1 MLTVSWSNAQQ
12 ALSSN
17 IDAVSVFPQGAEITR
32 SLKADLKPGEN
43 VLLIDQLPQ
52 DLQVGS
58 LRAAKAEGT
67 DLRIDNQSFE
77 VVTEREDTA
86 EETALKDAIEAL
98 DQQLADLVE
107 EQQVLKQRENFAS
120 RAALAYLEHFGNNET
135 GGQNL
140 EKAGEVL
147 AFRESTHREVFE
159 QSRKLDLEMKRLN
172 DERREKDKELTE
184 LRVKLDR
191 LRGQVSLR
199 VFAAEEGTATLLVS
213 YMVERASWYPAYN
226 LRVDSE
232 EGKMDLEYS
241 AKISQSTGEDW
252 DAVELSL
259 HTQRPQ
265 LGGNAPV
272 LNPVYLS
279 PNYDY
284 NSSGSF
290 SRKVMSAPVMEA
302 EMMADSVDGRGYKD
316 KAQISQ
322 GFTSF
327 SVSLPTTA
335 SLKNGVLEK
344 QFPILQ
350 EEMKTEFWTEVVAPV
365 SKEAFLKGKT
375 ENSLDLPLLPGQ
387 AQVFIDGNL
396 NSRVHIAQTLP
407 GEELELSLGRDPL
420 ILVERKLAVRKTE
433 YSGIIDKTTTLI
445 REYETQVTNFHPR
458 THRVKVKDHFPISQN
473 EKIVV
478 KPKDPDDLEVDE
490 KTGEF
495 VWDFELK
502 SKKDKTLKTAF
513 EVVHPR
519 DWDLEDRI

>member
-1 MLTVSWSNAQQ
+1 
-12 ALSSN
+12 
-17 IDAVSVFPQGAEITR
+17 
-32 SLKADLKPGEN
+32 
-43 VLLIDQLPQ
+43 
-52 DLQVGS
+52 
-58 LRAAKAEGT
+58 
-67 DLRIDNQSFE
+67 
-77 VVTEREDTA
+77 
-86 EETALKDAIEAL
+86 
-98 DQQLADLVE
+98 
-107 EQQVLKQRENFAS
+107 
-120 RAALAYLEHFGNNET
+120 
-135 GGQNL
+135 
-140 EKAGEVL
+140 
-147 AFRESTHREVFE
+147 
-159 QSRKLDLEMKRLN
+159 
-172 DERREKDKELTE
+172 
-184 LRVKLDR
+184 
-191 LRGQVSLR
+191 
-199 VFAAEEGTATLLVS
+199 
-213 YMVERASWYPAYN
+213 
-226 LRVDSE
+226 
-232 EGKMDLEYS
+232 
-241 AKISQSTGEDW
+241 
-252 DAVELSL
+252 
-259 HTQRPQ
+259 
-265 LGGNAPV
+265 
-272 LNPVYLS
+272 
-279 PNYDY
+279 
-284 NSSGSF
+284 
-290 SRKVMSAPVMEA
+290 MSAPVMEA